1 MIFARVALD
10 HVRGGILAHNLKTA
24 DRVLRKGAV
33 IDDAAFELLR
43 AAGHAEVTIA
53 RLEPG
58 DTPEGIAAAQL
69 GERLL
74 TEGLRRSEDV
84 HGRVNLFAT
93 ESGLLRLEPHAIQ
106 RLNDVDESITL
117 ATLKDYSVVEAGDMV
132 ATLKII
138 PFAVAAPAMRKAEQI
153 IGETQPIQVKPFR
166 AMKVGLALSKL
177 PQLKPAAISQ
187 TVKATQARI
196 EAHGGSML
204 PPIETAHETGAI
216 ARAIAEL
223 LDQEAQ
229 LVLVSGASAVTDR
242 RDVAPA
248 AIVQAGGSVSHFGMP
263 VDPGNLICFGAVGE
277 VPTIVL
283 PGCARSPKLNGID
296 WVLDRIFAGE
306 PVDRAAISA
315 MGVGGLLKEF
325 PARPAPRD
333 SAKAADFGKSPKAM
347 PRIVAIVLAAG
358 RSSRMGNAN
367 KLLARMPDGRRMIEQ
382 TVDHVAA
389 SAAGPILVV
398 TGHQEA
404 EIRAALA
411 GKPVRFVSCQDY
423 AEGMAASLRSG
434 VSALAGEI
442 GAALICLGDMPLVDA
457 PTLGRLLTAYDPT
470 EGREI
475 VIPSFDGQRGNPVLW
490 GRRFFPDLMRLTG
503 DTGGRQILHRYM
515 ESVSEVSVDSD
526 SVLRDFDTPELLAAL
541 AK

>member
-10 HVRGGILAHNLKTA
+10 QARGGILAHNLKTA
-24 DRVLRKGAV
+24 DRVLRKGAM
-33 IDDAAFELLR
+33 IDDAAFELLHV
-43 AAGHAEVTIA
+43 AGHAEVTVA

-74 TEGLRRSEDV
+74 SEGIRRSEDV

-93 ESGLLRLEPHAIQ
+93 QSGLLRLEPQAVR
-106 RLNDVDESITL
+106 RLNGVDESITL
-117 ATLKDYSVVEAGDMV
+117 ATLADYSVVAAGDMI

-138 PFAVAAPAMRKAEQI
+138 PFAVAAPAMQEAEQI

-166 AMKVGLALSKL
+166 ALKVGLALSKL
-177 PQLKPAAISQ
+177 PQLKPAAIAQ

-196 EAHGGSML
+196 EAHGGLLL

-216 ARAIAEL
+216 ARAIEEL
-223 LDQEAQ
+223 LAQGAQ

-248 AIVQAGGSVSHFGMP
+248 AIVQAGGKVSHFGMP
-263 VDPGNLICFGAVGE
+263 VDPGNLICFGALSD
-277 VPTIVL
+277 VPAIIL

-296 WVLDRIFAGE
+296 WVLDRVFAGE
-306 PVDRAAISA
+306 AVDRAAISA

-333 SAKAADFGKSPKAM
+333 SARAVDFGKTPRAI
-347 PRIVAIVLAAG
+347 PRIAAIVLAAG
-358 RSSRMGNAN
+358 RSSRMGNTN

-382 TVDHVAA
+382 TVDQIAA
-389 SAAGPILVV
+389 SPASPILVV
-398 TGHQEA
+398 TGHQET
-404 EIRAALA
+404 EIRATLA
-411 GKPVRFVSCQDY
+411 GRPVRFVSCPDY

-434 VSALAGEI
+434 VSALAAEI

-457 PTLGRLLTAYDPT
+457 PTLSRLLTAYDPA

-490 GRRFFPDLMRLTG
+490 GRRFFPELMSLTG

-515 ESVSEVSVDSD
+515 EFVSEVLVDND
-526 SVLRDFDTPELLAAL
+526 TVLRDFDTPELLAAL